1 MDQDTKKKLFFMV
14 VDKILFG
21 IVIFAITIPFTAYIE
36 SRFRETERLRQILQS
51 VSNVNSDLIVQ
62 QRSGLTKSM
71 GAFFTEVNSYTEHA
85 NRSKMKFQYLNELK
99 DNIEISFYQVD
110 ALLPDFSDRPN
121 VRTFID
127 KLIDCI
133 RFLRTE
139 KKENLHT
146 LSIEEKLSDV
156 RIAYK
161 DLLNEMRKI
170 STQLAYADY
179 QKVKKFSP

>member
-1 MDQDTKKKLFFMV
+1 MDQDTKKKLIFMII
-14 VDKILFG
+14 DKILFG

-36 SRFRETERLRQILQS
+36 SRFRETDRLRQMLQS

-71 GAFFTEVNSYTEHA
+71 GEFFTEVNSYTEHA
-85 NRSKMKFQYLNELK
+85 NRSKMKFPYLNELK
-99 DNIEISFYQVD
+99 DSIEISFYQVD
-110 ALLPDFSDRPN
+110 ALLPDFSDRLI
-121 VRTFID
+121 VKTFID
-127 KLIDCI
+127 KLAGCI

-139 KKENLHT
+139 GENNLHT

-170 STQLAYADY
+170 STQLALADY
-179 QKVKKFSP
+179 QEVKKNLP